1 MSDVPAA
8 WSESDESP
16 DSDARTSDGVEIQQ
30 VIARYADRIERLK
43 AEVGRIYIGP
53 ERTIEALL
61 IALFARGHI
70 LLEGVPGV
78 AKTTLVRAF
87 SRTLNSDF
95 SRIQFTPDLLP
106 SDITGTYVPNLQTN
120 EFILRRG
127 PIFANIVLGDE
138 INRAPAKTQS
148 ALLEAMQERQ
158 VTIDGTTHQLD
169 APFLVLATQNPVEQ
183 EGVYA
188 LPEAQLDRF
197 LLKIVIDYPTPE
209 QEFRVMKTHQV
220 APEPVEP
227 ILEADDIAMLR
238 KAVEAVHISDELIR
252 YIVALG
258 NFTRNHDQTSL
269 GASPRAALALLK
281 AAKARAVVHGRDY
294 VLPDDVRILS
304 PSVLAHR
311 VLLLPEA
318 QLGGVEARDIVR
330 QALKQVRYS
339 E

>member
-8 WSESDESP
+8 WSDSEESP
-16 DSDARTSDGVEIQQ
+16 ESEAADTDGVEVQQ

-53 ERTIEALL
+53 DRTIEALL
-61 IALFARGHI
+61 IALLARGHI

-87 SRTLNSDF
+87 SRTLNSNF

-197 LLKIVIDYPTPE
+197 LLKVFIDYPTPE
-209 QEFRVMKTHQV
+209 QEFRVMKTHQI
-220 APEPVEP
+220 APDPVEP
-227 ILEADDIAMLR
+227 ILEADDIAVLR

-258 NFTRNHDQTSL
+258 NFTRNHDHTSL

-281 AAKARAVVHGRDY
+281 ASKARAVVHGRDY
-294 VLPDDVRILS
+294 VLPDDVRILA

-318 QLGGVEARDIVR
+318 QLGGIQSRDIVR
-330 QALKQVRYS
+330 HALKQVRYS